1 MRILV
6 TGGAGFIGSHVT
18 DAFVARGD
26 EVTVLDDLS
35 RGRPE
40 RLPPSVSV
48 HKVTVT
54 DAAGVRAAVEQVRP
68 ELICH
73 LAAQIDVRVSVESPG
88 ADAETNV
95 LGTVNVLEAAR
106 AVGARV
112 LFASTGGAIYGADVS
127 VPTPETATPAPLAP
141 YGTAKYCA
149 EQYLG
154 LYNRLYGTTH
164 AALRLANVYG
174 PRQDPSGE
182 AGVVAILC
190 GRVLAGERPT
200 VFGDGRQTRDYV
212 YVTDVAAAF
221 LAAARAAR
229 PGVWNIGTGRET
241 SVLDLI
247 DLVGAA
253 AGRPVT
259 PEPAP
264 ARAGE
269 VRRSAL
275 AADRARDDL
284 GWTPTTDIAAGVAEV
299 YRWIKAGSPD
309 AIRSR

>member
-18 DAFVARGD
+18 DAFVADGD

-35 RGRPE
+35 RGRPG
-40 RLPPSVSV
+40 RLPPSVPV
-48 HKVTVT
+48 HKATIT
-54 DAAGVRAAVEQVRP
+54 DAAGVRAAVERVRP

-73 LAAQIDVRVSVESPG
+73 LAAQIDVRVSVESPA
-88 ADAETNV
+88 ADAEANV

-112 LFASTGGAIYGADVS
+112 LFASTGGAIYGADVP
-127 VPTPETATPAPLAP
+127 VPTPESATPAPLAP

-154 LYNRLYGTTH
+154 LYNRLHGTNH

-190 GRVLAGERPT
+190 GRVLAGEHPT
-200 VFGDGRQTRDYV
+200 VFGDGHQTRDYV

-221 LAAARAAR
+221 RAAARAGH

-241 SVLDLI
+241 SVLDLVA
-247 DLVGAA
+247 LVAAA
-253 AGRPVT
+253 AGRHVT
-259 PEPAP
+259 PELAP

-284 GWTPTTDIAAGVAEV
+284 GWTPTTDIADGVAEV
-299 YRWIKAGSPD
+299 YDWIRSGSPD
-309 AIRSR
+309 HLRPR